1 MPASKAHQAETAAR
15 RAELIRLRRQGV
27 PFDDE
32 RIVDARGSSSAG
44 DARKDLVRA
53 LKANRDDEAAEASIY
68 RQQENER
75 LDALLAA
82 VWPQATE
89 ERPVYDKEGMLIG
102 NEVDVRA
109 VDTVI
114 RLIDRRAKLNGLDA
128 PATVEVSGP
137 GGGAVRLDHV
147 GLAELNKLIATAGDP
162 DSDEADDEDDELR
175 YVDEDEETDDD
186 GDAA

>member
-1 MPASKAHQAETAAR
+1 MPASKAHQADVAAR
-15 RAELIRLRRQGV
+15 RADLIRLRRKAV
-27 PFDDE
+27 PFDDD
-32 RIVDARGSSSAG
+32 RVLALGYNSAG
-44 DARKDLVRA
+44 AARKDLIRA
-53 LKANRDDEAAEASIY
+53 LKANRDDEAAEASVY

-75 LDALLAA
+75 LDSLLAA
-82 VWPQATE
+82 LWPQATE
-89 ERPVYDKEGMLIG
+89 KRPILDREGNVVG

-147 GLAELNKLIATAGDP
+147 GLAELNKLIATAGEP
-162 DSDEADDEDDELR
+162 DGQDDDEDDLR
-175 YVDEDEETDDD
+175 YVDEDEDADDD
-186 GDAA
+186 GDTT

>member
-32 RIVDARGSSSAG
+32 RIV
-44 DARKDLVRA
+44 
-53 LKANRDDEAAEASIY
+53 
-68 RQQENER
+68 
-75 LDALLAA
+75 
-82 VWPQATE
+82 
-89 ERPVYDKEGMLIG
+89 
-102 NEVDVRA
+102 
-109 VDTVI
+109 
-114 RLIDRRAKLNGLDA
+114 DA